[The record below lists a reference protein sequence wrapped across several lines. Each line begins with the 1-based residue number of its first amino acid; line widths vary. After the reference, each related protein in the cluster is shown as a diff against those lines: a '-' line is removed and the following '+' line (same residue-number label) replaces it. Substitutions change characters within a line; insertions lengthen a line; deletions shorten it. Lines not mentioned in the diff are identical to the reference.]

1 MKTLKKT
8 LLAIALCNL
17 MLFAFPAAADA
28 MQIFVK
34 NRYGVTLVLEVEPS
48 DFIETVKTK
57 IQDKTGWPP
66 ENMRLIWAGKQLED
80 GRTLSDYHIQ
90 NESTMLLCIRDVDC

>member
-1 MKTLKKT
+1 MKTLKKS

-17 MLFAFPAAADA
+17 MLFAFPVVADA

-34 NRYGVTLVLEVEPS
+34 NRHGVTVTLEVEPS
-48 DFIETVKTK
+48 MRIEEVKLQ
-57 IQDKTGWPP
+57 IQEKQGWLP

-80 GRTLSDYHIQ
+80 GRTLADYGIKKEFTLH
-90 NESTMLLCIRDVDC
+90 LCIRGVDC